1 MTRRVDLTQGSVVKH
16 VLRMTPPM
24 AMAFF
29 AMLAFNLV
37 DTWFVSKLGTE
48 ALAAMGFT
56 FPVVMISHAI
66 AMGLGMGV
74 SATVSR
80 AIGAQDNERVQL
92 LSTYSLL
99 LTFVIMLV
107 LSALVFIFRYEL
119 LGLLGAEGLA
129 LELSSK
135 YIAWWL
141 LFTPI
146 GLIPMVGNSAIRST
160 GDTLRP
166 GIIMS
171 VAALIN
177 IVLDPIFIF
186 GWGPVPAMGVTG
198 AALATGVS
206 RLITFVWA
214 IWVMHYRCQ
223 LLNLHWAGIRKII
236 QSWGSV
242 LQTALPSMA
251 TSMLAPLSG
260 GVITRMIASHGEAA
274 VAATAAGQRI
284 EYLTYLV
291 PMAMGATLVPIIG
304 QNWGAGRIDRV
315 REVWRKTN
323 WFGLGY
329 GVISLILAIPLARP
343 VAELFSND
351 PYIIELIS
359 NYLVIIL
366 CGAIFIHS
374 EVHTGFAFNAIQ
386 RPLTA
391 SFLRLCRY
399 VFLLIPLTWL
409 GGRLFGLYGIYIGM
423 AASFAIAGAVSISWF
438 AVFIKK
444 QEVAYNRGSA

>member
-1 MTRRVDLTQGSVVKH
+1 MTRRVDLTQGSVVRH

-29 AMLAFNLV
+29 AMMAFNLV

-56 FPVVMISHAI
+56 FPLVMITHAI

-74 SATVSR
+74 SSTVSR
-80 AIGAQDNERVQL
+80 AIGSQDNDEVQR

-99 LTFVIMLV
+99 LTFIIMLI
-107 LSALVFIFRYEL
+107 LSVVVFIFRFEL
-119 LGLLGAEGLA
+119 LGLLGAEGFA
-129 LELSSK
+129 LELSSR
-135 YIAWWL
+135 YMAWWL

-146 GLIPMVGNSAIRST
+146 GLLPMVGNSAIRST

-171 VAALIN
+171 VGALIN
-177 IVLDPIFIF
+177 VGLDPIFIF

-198 AALATGVS
+198 AALATGIS
-206 RLITFVWA
+206 RIITFVWA
-214 IWVMHYRCQ
+214 IWLMHSRCH
-223 LLNLHWAGIRKII
+223 LLNLSWIGARKVLD
-236 QSWGSV
+236 SWKSV
-242 LQTALPSMA
+242 LQTALPSSV
-251 TSMLAPLSG
+251 TSMLAPLAG
-260 GVITRMIASHGEAA
+260 GVIVRLIASHGEAA

-284 EYLTYLV
+284 EYFTYLV

-323 WFGLGY
+323 WFGIAY
-329 GVISLILAIPLARP
+329 GVASLLLAFPLARP
-343 VAELFSND
+343 AAELFSDD

-366 CGAIFIHS
+366 CGSIVIHS

-391 SFLRLCRY
+391 SFLRMIRY

-409 GGRLFGLYGIYIGM
+409 GGRLFGIYGIYAGM
-423 AASFAIAGAVSISWF
+423 AASFGIAGIISILWF
-438 AVFIKK
+438 ATFIRR
-444 QEVAYNRGSA
+444 QEAVYNRN